1 MIQRRTIIVGA
12 EINGLLLARELMYR
26 GWKVIVCDQ
35 GSIPNPNGASHG
47 MHSFIHPRSIAKD
60 ANDALRRW
68 KSILSEIRFTGF
80 LDTGVVVVN
89 QTKTD
94 SERILSFDE
103 TAMELGCGEVIESI
117 PQLIPM
123 SA

>member
-1 MIQRRTIIVGA
+1 
-12 EINGLLLARELMYR
+12 MYR
-26 GWKVIVCDQ
+26 GWKVTVCDQ

-47 MHSFIHPRSIAKD
+47 MRRLIHPWSHPSSSSAKD

-68 KSILSEIRFTGF
+68 KSILSEIKFNGF
-80 LDTGVVVVN
+80 LNTGVVVVN

-94 SERILSFDE
+94 SERSLRFDE
-103 TAMELGCGEVIESI
+103 TAMELGYGEVIESV
-117 PQLIPM
+117 PQLKGRDFYNVTLYP